1 MLDMGVRGTNILPE
15 PKKFCPTSVI
25 TEMKPEY
32 LTDEFF

>member
-15 PKKFCPTSVI
+15 PKKFCLTSVI